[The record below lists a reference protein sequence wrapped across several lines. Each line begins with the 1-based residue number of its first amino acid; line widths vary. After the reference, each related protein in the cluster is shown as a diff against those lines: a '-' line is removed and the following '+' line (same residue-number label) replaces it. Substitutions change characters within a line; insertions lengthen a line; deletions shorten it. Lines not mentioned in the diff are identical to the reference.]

1 MGLIGN
7 NPYYGGPS
15 PFAAGASAFGDNF
28 LKTYLA
34 LQTNAREQQ
43 AQELKAQLIQAQM
56 EQMELER
63 QEKMQATQRLA
74 AMQGDMAQLPIQN
87 AMGLLQQTGGIDPVT
102 RTSDPAQL
110 AAVARGA
117 VPGLMPT
124 LEQQVGVVQRHDP
137 MKAIDLQM
145 KLAEMQRKD
154 DPRLEL
160 IKAGIDPREI
170 AGAMGQDGKI
180 DFGKLTGKKD
190 VKPGVEEQYDPRT
203 HTTFGRDYIQNQKT
217 GEKTYL
223 GGWRPIKGRESTTI
237 HVGGEGG
244 AGKAPM
250 GYRYTRDG
258 NLEPIPGGPAD
269 FKAQDRA
276 QAQASGIDTLDRS
289 LGTVERLLA
298 HPGRTTA
305 TGLSGAIDPRNY
317 IPGTNAKDFQ
327 KELETFDAQLFLS
340 NVKQLKGMG
349 QLSDAEGKKV
359 SAAAG
364 AIKPGMSDKAIE
376 NNLNIIRSELG
387 KAKVRMMS
395 GAMKAPS
402 GRTVVE
408 RRVTKSGKTLIKY
421 SDGTIG
427 EE

>member
-34 LQTNAREQQ
+34 LQTNAREQEQ
-43 AQELKAQLIQAQM
+43 QQMRAQLLQSQM
-56 EQMELER
+56 EQMEIER
-63 QEKMQATQRLA
+63 QAKAETLQRENALR
-74 AMQGDMAQLPIQN
+74 GDMMQLPVQN
-87 AMGLLQQTGGIDPVT
+87 AMGLLQQTGGIDPTT

-110 AAVARGA
+110 AMVARGA

-124 LEQQVGVVQRHDP
+124 MEQQVGVLQRHDP
-137 MKAIDLQM
+137 LKAMDMQI
-145 KLAEMQRKD
+145 KIAEMNRKD
-154 DPRLEL
+154 NPVLEL
-160 IKAGIDPREI
+160 IKAGLDPKEI
-170 AGAMGQDGKI
+170 AGAIGQDGKI
-180 DFGKLTGKKD
+180 DFSKLTGKKD
-190 VKPGVEEQYDPRT
+190 VSLGVEEQYDPRT
-203 HTTFGRDYIQNQKT
+203 HVTFGRDFIQDKKT
-217 GEKTYL
+217 GEKTYV
-223 GGWRPIKGRESTTI
+223 GSWRPVKGRESTTI

-244 AGKAPM
+244 PGKAPI
-250 GYRYTRDG
+250 GYRFTKEG

-298 HPGRTTA
+298 HPGRATA